1 MNTIETTT
9 QDNEIATRE
18 ESLRAAEATL
28 TKEESFRVYRDEMS
42 RLLLSDYVE
51 STLAHWDVWV

>member
-9 QDNEIATRE
+9 QGNEIATNE
-18 ESLRAAEATL
+18 ESLRAPEATL

>member
-1 MNTIETTT
+1 MNTIETPTSK
-9 QDNEIATRE
+9 NKV
-18 ESLRAAEATL
+18 AA
-28 TKEESFRVYRDEMS
+28 KEETLEAREAGQANEEAFRLYRDEMS

>member
-9 QDNEIATRE
+9 QDNEIATTE
-18 ESLRAAEATL
+18 ESLRAPEATL